1 MKPLRMLCLTQI
13 VTFTMLFQS
22 GVFAVESPADNTIEL
37 ETNAESSDTGHVLP
51 GPDGNHAYSMPG
63 GNERGALEP
72 GQPLPVLDI
81 EVGGEIILSDD
92 NIIERPWSSK
102 TFESKGKVQLVQY
115 VAANHG
121 IMRKNKLF
129 TQAIINKN
137 FPPEKLS
144 KTVIVN
150 MADTMSFAKGIVVS
164 KVAKNKAEHQHIS
177 FVMDNNGVGLQ
188 RWGVKNKGCAII
200 VLDASGNV
208 LFARNGPLSEFEIER
223 TIALIEQQMS

>member
-1 MKPLRMLCLTQI
+1 MKSLRLLYLTHI
-13 VTFTMLFQS
+13 VMFTMLFQS
-22 GVFAVESPADNTIEL
+22 GVFAVENPADNTIEL
-37 ETNAESSDTGHVLP
+37 ETNAETSSTSHLLP
-51 GPDGNHAYSMPG
+51 GLNGNHAYSMPG

-81 EVGGEIILSDD
+81 EVGGELFLSDD

-102 TFESKGKVQLVQY
+102 TFESKGRVQLVQY
-115 VAANHG
+115 VAANRVA
-121 IMRKNKLF
+121 MRQNKPF

-164 KVAKNKAEHQHIS
+164 KVAKNKAERQHIS
-177 FVMDNNGVGLQ
+177 FVMDNDGVGLQ

-208 LFARNGPLSEFEIER
+208 LFAKNGPLSELEIAH

>member
-1 MKPLRMLCLTQI
+1 MKPLRLLHLTHI
-13 VTFTMLFQS
+13 VMFTMLFQS
-22 GVFAVESPADNTIEL
+22 GVFAVENPADNTIEL
-37 ETNAESSDTGHVLP
+37 ETNAEPSSTSDPLP
-51 GPDGNHAYSMPG
+51 GSDGNPAYFMPG
-63 GNERGALEP
+63 GSERGALEP

-81 EVGGEIILSDD
+81 EVGGEIFLSDD
-92 NIIERPWSSK
+92 NIVERPWSSK

-115 VAANHG
+115 VAANRG
-121 IMRKNKLF
+121 IMRKNKPF

-164 KVAKNKAEHQHIS
+164 KVAKNKAERQHIS
-177 FVMDNNGVGLQ
+177 FVMDNDGVGLQ

-208 LFARNGPLSEFEIER
+208 LFAKNGPLSELEIAH
-223 TIALIEQQMS
+223 TLALIEQQMS